1 MSNNQN
7 DQNNHGALHKEVPVH
22 VQGVTPQEA
31 LQNLIQGAFDG
42 TVSQVQA
49 LEAELAPFEK
59 EDIINQAAE
68 KAGVP
73 ADEMTLQQALLSI
86 MRFDIEGAT
95 PLLDKIAESFA
106 KDILDNMTP
115 DQWEQLKKSADD
127 AETLE
132 RVKKSIADAIQ
143 VPDAIHNITI
153 ETPPPYLNP
162 NSPEFDAAAYSK
174 KIAEMGGWNEAG
186 KRITQ
191 AFQNAM
197 PQRVY
202 QKFTEAASQ
211 IAQFVQS
218 DQYQALKENVATM
231 EAAQEAIEVELPE
244 DAPEELRDIAPF
256 LQAEFEQAAE
266 ADKRLAEFTLL
277 EVWQMGLDGNG
288 KPLDNVCGQ
297 LISAARKKKADLE
310 AGKEVIEETER
321 KVKEIARV
329 TAINTGILDYPL
341 DKPNGYIWSLLE
353 SAEGNGQIQM
363 DFDTRKKGKGNKKG
377 NSTAQMV
384 LYSIDF
390 SELTE
395 NEQLKITKKLT
406 PYDERV
412 YLAAAAL
419 FNAGNEIITAT
430 QIYTAMGYTGKPR
443 ARKSKTG
450 TETDDLQKINDSLT
464 KMGKAHITIDNT
476 REVNSGMKYPQF
488 KYDAPLLPFER
499 VQAYVNGKLTESAIH
514 LFREPPLITF
524 ARGRDQITT
533 ITRELLES
541 PISKTEAHLAIEH
554 YLYERIGH
562 MKNPKSKKLPRKI
575 LFDTLYE
582 RCHFTDKK
590 QKQRAAET
598 VRILLDHY
606 KNHKWIKDFTE
617 EADGV
622 TIKL

>member
-7 DQNNHGALHKEVPVH
+7 DQNNHGALHKEVHVH
-22 VQGVTPQEA
+22 AQGVTPQKA

-42 TVSQVQA
+42 AVSQVQA

-59 EDIINQAAE
+59 EGIINQAAE

-86 MRFDIEGAT
+86 MRFDIEGTA
-95 PLLDKIAESFA
+95 PLLDEIAESFA

-143 VPDAIHNITI
+143 VPDAIHSITI

-162 NSPEFDAAAYSK
+162 NSPEFDAVAYSK

-186 KRITQ
+186 KRIAR

-197 PQRVY
+197 PKRVF
-202 QKFTEAASQ
+202 QKFTEAASK
-211 IAQFVQS
+211 IAQFIQS

-231 EAAQEAIEVELPE
+231 EAAREAIEVELPE

-266 ADKRLAEFTLL
+266 ADNRLAEFTLL
-277 EVWQMGLDGNG
+277 DVWQMGLDGNG
-288 KPLDNVCGQ
+288 NPLDNVCGQ

-310 AGKEVIEETER
+310 TGKEVIEETER

-363 DFDTRKKGKGNKKG
+363 SFDTRKKGKGNKKS
-377 NSTAQMV
+377 NSNAQMV

-390 SELTE
+390 SALTE
-395 NEQLKITKKLT
+395 NDKTLKITKQLT
-406 PYDERV
+406 PFDKRV
-412 YLAAAAL
+412 YVAAAAL

-430 QIYTAMGYTGKPR
+430 QIYAMMGYNSNPP
-443 ARKSKTG
+443 AADI
-450 TETDDLQKINDSLT
+450 EKINTSLA
-464 KMGKAHITIDNT
+464 KMRSAHIYISNAG
-476 REVNSGMKYPQF
+476 EINSGMKYPQF
-488 KYDAPLLPFER
+488 TYDDSLLPFAR
-499 VQAYVNGKLTESAIH
+499 VSAYVNGKLANSAIRLH
-514 LFREPPLITF
+514 GEPPLITF
-524 ARGRDQITT
+524 ARGRNQITT

-541 PISKTEAHLAIEH
+541 PISKTETHLAIEH
-554 YLYERIGH
+554 YLIDRIGQ
-562 MKNPKSKKLPRKI
+562 MKNPKNKKLPRKI
-575 LFDTLYE
+575 LFDTLYKI
-582 RCHFTDKK
+582 CHITDRK
-590 QKQRAAET
+590 QKQRAPET
-598 VRILLDHY
+598 IRQYLTHY
-606 KNHKWIKDFTE
+606 QKCGWIKNFTE
-617 EADGV
+617 DADSV